1 MSATEFYA
9 IGTGLVVL
17 GVIGGLG
24 AVLLV
29 WRRGR
34 KQAHWISAEGRVVDM
49 VSRAIRPGE
58 SILYYPVIEFSGP
71 AGQRVQFEAELG
83 SRPPAYRVGQT
94 VRVLYD
100 PADVKQ
106 VQIDSLLARWF
117 VPGALAALSG
127 LAILLGFMF
136 RVLSK

>member
-1 MSATEFYA
+1 MSATEFSA

-29 WRRGR
+29 WRRCR
-34 KQAHWISAEGRVVDM
+34 MQAHWTTAEGRVVEV

-58 SILYYPVIEFSGP
+58 SILYYPVIEFSDTI
-71 AGQRVQFEAELG
+71 GQRVQFESDLG

-94 VRVLYD
+94 ARVLYD
-100 PADVKQ
+100 PTDVKQ
-106 VQIDSLLARWF
+106 VQIDSRLARWF
-117 VPGALAALSG
+117 VPGGLAALSA

-136 RVLSK
+136 RVLAK